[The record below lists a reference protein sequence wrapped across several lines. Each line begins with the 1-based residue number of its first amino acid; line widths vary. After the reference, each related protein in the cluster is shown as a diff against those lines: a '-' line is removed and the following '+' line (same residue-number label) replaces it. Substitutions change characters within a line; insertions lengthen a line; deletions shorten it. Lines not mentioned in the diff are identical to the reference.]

1 MSFDLS
7 HIWQS
12 MGLFSRLI
20 AGGLLVM
27 GIVSLSIFFERAWV
41 LLRNLR
47 AARRFAAKANPLMAD
62 GEIHDVL
69 ALAQD
74 ERGSQLA
81 AVVAAT
87 LTAYTHGRRGSK
99 LSPEERARRELAR
112 ELEAGGQSLRRGL
125 NVLASIGSIAPFVGL
140 LGTVVGIIT
149 AFQGIAATG
158 SGGLTAVSAG
168 ISEAL
173 VETALGLCVA
183 IPAVAIFNALSGR
196 IDEFELSLQQAGSR
210 LIDTL
215 EEQGH
220 AESRHQQA
228 A

>member
-1 MSFDLS
+1 MSFELS
-7 HIWQS
+7 HIWES

-20 AGGLLVM
+20 AGGLLLM
-27 GIVSLSIFFERAWV
+27 GVISLAIFFERSYI
-41 LLRNLR
+41 LLRNLK
-47 AARRFAAKANPLMAD
+47 ASRRFAAKATPLIDD
-62 GEIHDVL
+62 GDMHQVL
-69 ALAQD
+69 GAAQA

-81 AVVAAT
+81 AVVAST
-87 LTAYTHGRRGSK
+87 LKAYIHAPRGSK
-99 LSPEERARRELAR
+99 LPPEERARRELAR
-112 ELEAGGQSLRRGL
+112 ELEQSGLQLRRGL
-125 NVLASIGSIAPFVGL
+125 NMLASIGSIAPFVGL

-149 AFQGIAATG
+149 AFQGIAASG

-196 IDEFELSLQQAGSR
+196 IDEFEMSLQQAGSR
-210 LIDTL
+210 LIDNL
-215 EEQGH
+215 EEQNH
-220 AESRHQQA
+220 AERRQQA